1 MNERISEQSLEYAR
15 LLEQVRVK
23 FPDLFR
29 HIIGLIRTIL
39 K

>member
-1 MNERISEQSLEYAR
+1 MKTPNEQVVEYAR
-15 LLEQVRVK
+15 LLEQLKRTC
-23 FPDLFR
+23 PDVFR

>member
-1 MNERISEQSLEYAR
+1 MNDKISDQTMEYAR
-15 LLEQVRVK
+15 LLDQVRVK

-29 HIIGLIRTIL
+29 HIVGLIRTIL